1 MTDSVRIAFLS
12 IVFAPFCIRAEPIM
26 ISEEL
31 RAVIAKYDQSHIL
44 KYYDE
49 GLFTEEEKKHFET
62 QVSSCKH
69 DEPSS

>member
-1 MTDSVRIAFLS
+1 MTDSVEIAFLS

-49 GLFTEEEKKHFET
+49 GLFTEEEKSISRP
-62 QVSSCKH
+62 VSSSKH